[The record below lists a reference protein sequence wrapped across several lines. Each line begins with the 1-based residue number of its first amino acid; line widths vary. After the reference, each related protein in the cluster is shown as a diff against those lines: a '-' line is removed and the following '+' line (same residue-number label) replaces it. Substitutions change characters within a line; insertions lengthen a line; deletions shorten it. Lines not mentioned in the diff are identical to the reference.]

1 MNGLNTDRSKGI
13 SYAIFTALLALYF
26 AVVVNL
32 PFYKELHTIYNHTE
46 TVNLGFLLSIPLF
59 LWASLNFLFS
69 LFSWPYLTKP
79 FFIVLLVCS
88 SIVSYAGYNYGVLFD
103 LSMMANLFETNQSE
117 ALSYLSVYSV
127 GWVVV
132 MGGLPALA
140 VVKIR
145 FKTPHPL
152 GLIQSKLLSMV
163 ISILVVTA
171 VVGLYYQN
179 YVSVGRNHHT
189 LNRALIPT
197 EFVSSLSR
205 YIKRHYFAT
214 PVKYHQLGLDAQQS
228 AEALEAAES
237 KPTLVV
243 FMVGETA
250 RAQNYQ
256 LNGYNRETNSYTRDM
271 GVISFQDVS
280 SCGTATAVSVPC
292 MFSNMDRYHFD
303 RQLADNQ
310 DNVLDI
316 LKRAGVDVLWRDN
329 DGGDKQVAKNV
340 AKEEIAHAPT
350 DPQCNGSTCYDM
362 ALLENFEQ
370 HVDSLKGN
378 RLMVMH
384 LIGSHGPTYFQRYP
398 KDRAMYFPDCER
410 SDIEN
415 CTSEQIINSYDNSIL
430 YTDYVVSQTIGKLKA
445 LQKQFNTALIYVSD
459 HGESLGEEGIYLH
472 GLPYSLAPKFQKRVP
487 FLLWMSPGFKQ
498 VKHIN
503 TRCLQQEAQQTG
515 VHSHD
520 NVFHSLLGVMDV
532 ATQEY
537 QSKLDIFS
545 ACRVENN

>member
-32 PFYKELHTIYNHTE
+32 PFYKELHTIYSHSG
-46 TVNLGFLLSIPLF
+46 TVNIGFLLSIPLF

-69 LFSWPYLTKP
+69 FFSWPYLTKP
-79 FFIVLLVCS
+79 FFIVLLICS

-103 LSMMANLFETNQSE
+103 LSMMTNLFETNQSE
-117 ALSYLSVYSV
+117 VLSYLSVYSI
-127 GWVVV
+127 GWVVA
-132 MGGLPALA
+132 MGVIPALA

-292 MFSNMDRYHFD
+292 MFSNMDRSHFD

-329 DGGDKQVAKNV
+329 DGSDKQ
-340 AKEEIAHAPT
+340 
-350 DPQCNGSTCYDM
+350 
-362 ALLENFEQ
+362 L
-370 HVDSLKGN
+370 SL
-378 RLMVMH
+378 
-384 LIGSHGPTYFQRYP
+384 I
-398 KDRAMYFPDCER
+398 
-410 SDIEN
+410 
-415 CTSEQIINSYDNSIL
+415 
-430 YTDYVVSQTIGKLKA
+430 
-445 LQKQFNTALIYVSD
+445 
-459 HGESLGEEGIYLH
+459 
-472 GLPYSLAPKFQKRVP
+472 
-487 FLLWMSPGFKQ
+487 
-498 VKHIN
+498 HI
-503 TRCLQQEAQQTG
+503 
-515 VHSHD
+515 
-520 NVFHSLLGVMDV
+520 
-532 ATQEY
+532 
-537 QSKLDIFS
+537 
-545 ACRVENN
+545 